1 MPLLA
6 LLALMAQDPVY
17 DTAPLEAGSR
27 VDAVVARDLDGDG
40 KLDLLLQS
48 GRDLHVFLNGNG
60 RFGPKPSKS
69 VRLDPTVFLWTLGE
83 LDGQPRPALLTSGSR
98 AIQGHAFENGGFG
111 AARDLVVHPSIFE
124 GSLAEGRP
132 PLQHEFTVDLDKDR
146 RSELL
151 LYRKDAIFVMKQS
164 EAGDFRCLQKLPI
177 PVDVVTLLPWQPQL
191 NLQEKSQVPVMAV
204 GDISGDGRPDLGV
217 YREEAIEIFTQRDG
231 RFGSGEARDL
241 TLEKRKRRGQ
251 RFFQFDLP
259 PRIED
264 FDGDG
269 LLDLALVYPS
279 KGRVQVYYGSSGKT
293 DFSQPD
299 MIMKVADGWS
309 TGIYVEDL
317 NGDKKLD
324 LIMGVVRKF
333 GITEGIQVFLSGKVD
348 LELHVYPT
356 EGTRFTKNPAA
367 ELKFS
372 IPYSFQLSRESANLD
387 LIFRPNFKGDFN
399 KDGLRDMLIAT
410 DPRTLRIYRG
420 SKERPIEERPG
431 GAIAMNPPEGVAT
444 TESFVADLN
453 GDGVSDLLLKHVLVN
468 PPRHVL
474 ELKLSK

>member
-1 MPLLA
+1 MLILL
-6 LLALMAQDPVY
+6 LLLQDPAY
-17 DTAPLEAGSR
+17 DTVLFEAGPR
-27 VDAVVARDLDGDG
+27 ADATVARDLDGDG
-40 KLDLLLQS
+40 KLDLLVQS
-48 GRDLHVFLNGNG
+48 GRDLQVFLNAGG
-60 RFGPKPSKS
+60 TFGPKPTQTL
-69 VRLDPTVFLWTLGE
+69 RLDPSVFLWTLGT
-83 LDGQPRPALLTSGSR
+83 LDAPTLLTAGSR
-98 AIQGHAFENGGFG
+98 AIQGHVFEKG
-111 AARDLVVHPSIFE
+111 AYGPARDLVVHPSLFE
-124 GSLAEGRP
+124 GVLAEGRAP
-132 PLQHEFTVDLDKDR
+132 VNLSFAYDFDKDG

-151 LYRKDAIFVMKQS
+151 LFRKEAIFVMKRG
-164 EAGDFRCLQKLPI
+164 EGGDFQCLQKLPVA
-177 PVDVVTLLPWQPQL
+177 VDVTTIIPWQPQL

-204 GDISGDGRPDLGV
+204 GDLSGDGRPDVGV
-217 YREEAIEIFTQRDG
+217 YREEAIQVFRQDEKG
-231 RFGSGEARDL
+231 RFMGGEERDL
-241 TLEKRKRRGQ
+241 TAEKRKKRGP

-269 LLDLALVYPS
+269 LMDLALVYPS
-279 KGRVQVYYGSSGKT
+279 KGRVQVYYGSSGRV
-293 DFSQPD
+293 DFTQPD

-348 LELHVYPT
+348 LEMHVYPT
-356 EGTRFTKNPAA
+356 EAGGRFSKDPAA

-372 IPYSFQLSRESANLD
+372 IPYSFQLSREQAKLD

-399 KDGLRDMLIAT
+399 KDGLRDMLVGT
-410 DPRTLRIYRG
+410 DPKTLRIYPG
-420 SKERPIEERPG
+420 GKERPIAEQPSG
-431 GAIAMNPPEGVAT
+431 TITMNPPPGAAT
-444 TESFVADLN
+444 TEPFVADLN
-453 GDGVSDLLLKHVLVN
+453 GDGVSDLLLKHVVIH